1 MEKMKQLNRCP
12 NCGGTLGSI
21 KDGFMRCEY
30 CDSEFLSP
38 YPPHI
43 VVATP
48 TDEDMARLKKEVSK
62 PNVLKIRP
70 FGVNDIPRF
79 EDGTPVT
86 SETIKKNMIALDA
99 GHVMKARF

>member
-21 KDGFMRCEY
+21 KNGLMRCEY

-48 TDEDMARLKKEVSK
+48 TDEEMAEMLKQIDKSVHIAK
-62 PNVLKIRP
+62 HNGI
-70 FGVNDIPRF
+70 
-79 EDGTPVT
+79 
-86 SETIKKNMIALDA
+86 SETIELIPNIRLDA
-99 GHVMKARF
+99 GHIMKARF